1 MKYQH
6 RKGQIRDNAIEAL
19 LNDPLFRQRV
29 EVNRKGKG
37 SYRRKEKYAKGGER
51 EASGK
56 KPILSLAFCFI
67 SSKKAASLGGLD
79 ESNLGVFLF

>member
-6 RKGQIRDNAIEAL
+6 QKGQIRDNAIEAL
-19 LNDPLFRQRV
+19 LHDPLFRQRV

-56 KPILSLAFCFI
+56 KPILPLAFCFI
-67 SSKKAASLGGLD
+67 SNKKAASVGGSD
-79 ESNLGVFLF
+79 ESNLGVLLF